1 MRKILFSWATFWLV
15 VAGIIIYLLLPLR
28 QKLRFGIDLVG
39 GTFLTL
45 KVQTDKAVEAKLQ
58 GILQF
63 IPDKLKSGNY
73 KLPVSKQV
81 KGQEILLK
89 FADVPSANAASIYLK
104 DNLKDLITRVN
115 GDVITMSFTPREAQ
129 KIKTDAVRTNIDVF
143 HTRLNRL
150 SVEEITV
157 AQKGEDQIIVELPD
171 IADPQR
177 ARAMIG
183 KPAVLEFKLVEKKG
197 KSPEDI
203 LYEYD
208 GIMPEGKEILPH
220 RDRDEKGKP
229 IGYFLVPKFTDIT
242 GSLLRDASVG
252 FGGETG
258 NQLAVKFKFS
268 AEGGDKFYE
277 LTSRNHGRNLAIVLD
292 NEIISAPS
300 IGASISTEGEIFGR
314 FTGEEVKELAM
325 LLKSG
330 ALVAPVTIEED
341 RQIGATLG
349 AESIRKGLLSCL
361 VGLGLLLFFSILY
374 YRVSGFLAFV
384 ALLFNLVL
392 VLFGLASVRAT
403 LTLPGIAGMILTI
416 GMAIDASILIYER
429 IKESLR
435 QGVSI
440 RKSVNTGFAN
450 AMVVILD
457 ANITTFIVGVVLYK
471 FGTGPI
477 RGFAVTMMLGI
488 VATLITGLFFL
499 RSLFNFILNAF
510 NVKKL
515 SI

>member
-1 MRKILFSWATFWLV
+1 MRKLLFSWATFWLV
-15 VAGIIIYLLLPLR
+15 VAGAIIYFLFPLR

-45 KVQTDKAVEAKLQ
+45 KVQTDKAVEGKLR
-58 GILQF
+58 GTLQF

-73 KLPVSKQV
+73 KLPVSKEV
-81 KGQEILLK
+81 KGQEIVLK
-89 FADVPSANAASIYLK
+89 FADVSSANSAAIYLK
-104 DNLKDLITRVN
+104 DNLKDLVTKIE
-115 GDVITMSFTPREAQ
+115 GDVVTIRFTPREEK
-129 KIKTDAVRTNIDVF
+129 KIKAEAVRTNIEVF

-150 SVEEITV
+150 SVEEITI

-171 IADPQR
+171 IADPQK

-183 KPAVLEFKLVEKKG
+183 KPAVLEFKLVEKRD

-229 IGYFLVPKFTDIT
+229 IAYFLVPQYTDIT

-252 FGGETG
+252 FGGQTG
-258 NQLAVKFKFS
+258 NRLVVKFKFS
-268 AEGGDKFYE
+268 SEGGDKFYE
-277 LTSRNHGRNLAIVLD
+277 LTSRHHGRNLAIVLD

-300 IGASISTEGEIFGR
+300 ISASIRTEGEISGK
-314 FTGEEVKELAM
+314 FTSQELKELSM

-349 AESIRKGLLSCL
+349 AESVRKGLMSCL

-374 YRVSGFLAFV
+374 YRVSGFLAFI

-429 IKESLR
+429 IKASLKE
-435 QGVSI
+435 GVSI
-440 RKSVNTGFAN
+440 KKAVNSGFSK

-488 VATLITGLFFL
+488 IATLITGLFFL